1 MNERY
6 VPVYLVGSSLRC
18 VVVGGGNVAQRKV
31 EVLLDAGATITLVS
45 PDITS
50 RLAALAKRGIIKRI
64 AGKYKTQHLK
74 NANLV
79 VGATDDT
86 SVNEKVFLDARKRGI
101 PVNIVDDPAHCTF
114 IVPSVFSKGP
124 IQVAV
129 STGGAAPALA
139 AKLRREIEQIISN
152 EHACMVSELKKM
164 RPHIKR
170 LCAPDKKRFW
180 NSVSSICVSS
190 YKGKPAQL
198 KRRLRSELKRHS
210 PNVHPSSNRNCGP
223 KK

>member
-18 VVVGGGNVAQRKV
+18 LVVGGGIVAQRKA

-45 PDITS
+45 PDVTP
-50 RLAALAKRGIIKRI
+50 RLAALAKRGSIKRF
-64 AGKYKTQHLK
+64 AAKYKTQHLK

-79 VGATDDT
+79 VGATNDA

-114 IVPSVFSKGP
+114 IVPSVFSKGH
-124 IQVAV
+124 IQIAV
-129 STGGAAPALA
+129 STGGAAPAIA
-139 AKLRREIEQIISN
+139 AKLRREIEEVISD
-152 EHACMVSELKKM
+152 EHACMVGELKKM
-164 RPHIKR
+164 RPNIKR

-180 NSVSSICVSS
+180 NSVSSISVSS

-198 KRRLRSELKRHS
+198 KRLLRSELKRHS
-210 PNVHPSSNRNCGP
+210 PIAQPSLKRNGGAQQ
-223 KK
+223 